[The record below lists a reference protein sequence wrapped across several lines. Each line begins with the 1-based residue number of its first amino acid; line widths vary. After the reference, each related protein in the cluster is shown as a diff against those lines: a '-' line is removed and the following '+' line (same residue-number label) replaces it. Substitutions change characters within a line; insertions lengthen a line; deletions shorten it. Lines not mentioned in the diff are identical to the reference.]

1 MEFPRFFQANLNEIP
16 NISLFSTLLFISFY
30 RNLKKKREIVKAIS
44 PSIYYPSKIYIYIKE
59 RGKERSGEDSRL
71 RG

>member
-30 RNLKKKREIVKAIS
+30 RNLKKKEKS
-44 PSIYYPSKIYIYIKE
+44 SKQFLQVFITRPRYIYI
-59 RGKERSGEDSRL
+59 
-71 RG
+71 